1 MKPEIPEVEEEG
13 EGIGASRPHRNPQF
27 SNYDNV
33 QVEIPENK
41 KAQRY
46 PISLTAL
53 EILKSYS
60 SLTKPLCNST
70 EIKEVTKLKNP
81 TLRGRRLSTQE
92 VIRIAGE
99 QYLYNGKNLSL
110 QFNPHLSNIN
120 NEDINNIEL
129 IHLLLSS
136 AEKIEHKQFDRA
148 KSLLMVCDFES
159 SPVGNPVQ
167 RLVLYFTDAL
177 WEILERE
184 TGVKSQNPTITQE
197 NEDEESIS
205 MGFHPAAMVFFQVV
219 PFVKVLQFTAIQ
231 AMLDAM
237 ASSTRIHLIDLKV
250 RTGMHWT
257 VLMQSLAARLD
268 HPVELLKITMV
279 GNSRARMEEAGNWL
293 LGFAQTL
300 KLPFVFNLVV
310 VSDMGKEI
318 REKLP
323 MEDGE
328 WVAVYAPI
336 VLSSMLVKPHYL
348 ENLVKVISSLRP
360 DIMVIT
366 EVEGKHNSPSFVKRF
381 TEVLFYNGAYC
392 DSLDAFFDSDD
403 VNRLVIERVCMGTG
417 IRSMVGREGGERK
430 IRHVGVDVWKLFLK
444 RLGFEEVELSQD
456 ALYQASL
463 IVKNH
468 RHADSCTLEMNGK
481 ALTVGW
487 KGTPLHSVSAWR
499 CL

>member
-99 QYLYNGKNLSL
+99 QYLY
-110 QFNPHLSNIN
+110 
-120 NEDINNIEL
+120 
-129 IHLLLSS
+129 S

-205 MGFHPAAMVFFQVV
+205 IGFHPAAMVFFQVV

-279 GNSRARMEEAGNWL
+279 GNSRTRMEEAGNRL